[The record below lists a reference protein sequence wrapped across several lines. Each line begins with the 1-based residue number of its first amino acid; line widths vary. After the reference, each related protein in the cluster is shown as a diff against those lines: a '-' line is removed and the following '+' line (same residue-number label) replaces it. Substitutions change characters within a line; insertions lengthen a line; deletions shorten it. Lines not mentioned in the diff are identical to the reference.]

1 MGKTR
6 GTPVVLVRN
15 KGVLRNLAEKEGSG
29 EMTTRLTK
37 QGLKERT
44 QEYWKEKPGFEV
56 YINELLG
63 RELQAISQPNGSTRV
78 RGAGKP
84 VHTLALTVGESFE
97 PLLQV
102 ICVLRPRRVVLILNQ
117 FLQRNSWLRSWS

>member
-1 MGKTR
+1 
-6 GTPVVLVRN
+6 
-15 KGVLRNLAEKEGSG
+15 
-29 EMTTRLTK
+29 MTTRLTK
-37 QGLKERT
+37 QCLKGRT
-44 QEYWKEKPGFEV
+44 QEYWEKKPGFEV

-63 RELQAISQPNGSTRV
+63 RELNHAISQPDGSTRV

-102 ICVLRPRRVVLILNQ
+102 ICVLRP
-117 FLQRNSWLRSWS
+117 